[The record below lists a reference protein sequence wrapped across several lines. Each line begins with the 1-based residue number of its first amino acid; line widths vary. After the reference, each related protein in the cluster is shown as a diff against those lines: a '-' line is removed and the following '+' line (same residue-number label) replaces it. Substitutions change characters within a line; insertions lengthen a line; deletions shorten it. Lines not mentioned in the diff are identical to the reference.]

1 MHKAKY
7 LRAVFKLAT
16 VNEARERYRLSRNL
30 LMKIAEDNNALRR
43 FGTRAIRIDIQ
54 VMDRAIENY

>member
-1 MHKAKY
+1 MNQAKY
-7 LRAVFKLAT
+7 QKAVFKLAT

-30 LMKIAEDNNALRR
+30 LMEVAEINNAVRR
-43 FGTRAIRIDIQ
+43 FGRAVRIDIE